1 MCEGT
6 FYVRW
11 KMVWTFF
18 SIAFATYFLSW
29 LFLFLIY
36 KLVLD
41 VHGVGNQMLYSFIS
55 AFPLSSGIIIILII
69 FYNTYRVCKP
79 QPVYTSEEDALLTE
93 MLA

>member
-1 MCEGT
+1 
-6 FYVRW
+6 
-11 KMVWTFF
+11 MVWTLF

-55 AFPLSSGIIIILII
+55 AFPLSSGIIIILIV
-69 FYNTYRVCKP
+69 FYNIYRVCKP
-79 QPVYTSEEDALLTE
+79 HPLYTSEEDALLTE